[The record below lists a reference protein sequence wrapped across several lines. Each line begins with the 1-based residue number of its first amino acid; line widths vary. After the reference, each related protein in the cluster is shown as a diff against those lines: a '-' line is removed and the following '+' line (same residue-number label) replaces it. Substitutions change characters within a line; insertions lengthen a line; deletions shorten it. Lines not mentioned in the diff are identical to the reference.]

1 MVAKALKDMGYSW
14 PTPIQE
20 KAIPVLMSG
29 KDLVGQALTG
39 SGKTS
44 AFGIPIMERID
55 LQQDTT
61 QAIVLVPTRELAMQV
76 TRELTSLGQ
85 YKGVK
90 VVAVYGGQPIV
101 RQFRALE
108 EGAHVIV
115 GTPGR
120 VIDHLGRGT
129 VDLGSVLIA
138 VLDEA
143 DEMLD
148 VGFAQDMV
156 RILRKTPRRRQ
167 TALFSATI
175 PTFIRRL
182 IYYHLKDP
190 EWVRIGEEIET
201 VPETRQLYCEVAERD
216 KLEAIREILGQPGR
230 QSQTLIFC
238 RMQIGVDRLAK
249 DLQRLGYDVQK
260 LHGGMQQKERN
271 TVMRGFRQGRPKL
284 LVATNVAARG
294 LDIPSISCV
303 INYDVPDNVEHYV
316 HRIGR
321 TSRMGRP
328 GTAITLV
335 SERGVYEFDAITEKL
350 GDEIEELPLSLYQRS
365 SSRSS

>member
-1 MVAKALKDMGYSW
+1 MPSSTGPIPDSGLFGGVKVSGAVYKALQDMGYSA

-20 KAIPVLMSG
+20 KAIPVLQSG
-29 KDLVGQALTG
+29 RDLVGQAQTG

-44 AFGIPIMERID
+44 AFGVPLMERVEP
-55 LQQDTT
+55 LEKAT
-61 QAIVLVPTRELAMQV
+61 QTIVLVPTRELALQV
-76 TRELTSLGQ
+76 TGELTDLARYTGAR
-85 YKGVK
+85 
-90 VVAVYGGQPIV
+90 VVAIFGGQPIV
-101 RQFRALE
+101 KQFSALK

-129 VDLGSVLIA
+129 VDLGAVRIA

-156 RILRKTPRRRQ
+156 RILRRTPKRRQ

-190 EWVRIGEEIET
+190 EWIRIGEEIET
-201 VPETRQLYCEVAERD
+201 VPETRQLYCQVAERD
-216 KLEAIREILGQPGR
+216 KVQGMVEVLGEPGS
-230 QSQTLIFC
+230 QAQTLIFC
-238 RMQIGVDRLAK
+238 RMQVGVDRLVRQ
-249 DLQRLGYDVQK
+249 LRRRNYDVQG
-260 LHGGMQQKERN
+260 LHGGMQQRERN
-271 TVMRGFRQGRPKL
+271 AVMQGFRKGRPKL

-294 LDIPSISCV
+294 LDIPLISCV
-303 INYDVPDNVEHYV
+303 I
-316 HRIGR
+316 
-321 TSRMGRP
+321 
-328 GTAITLV
+328 
-335 SERGVYEFDAITEKL
+335 
-350 GDEIEELPLSLYQRS
+350 
-365 SSRSS
+365 

>member
-1 MVAKALKDMGYSW
+1 MLAG
-14 PTPIQE
+14 Q
-20 KAIPVLMSG
+20 
-29 KDLVGQALTG
+29 DLVGQAQTG

-55 LQQDTT
+55 PSDHSS
-61 QAIVLVPTRELAMQV
+61 QAIVLVPTRELALQV
-76 TRELTSLGQ
+76 TGEL
-85 YKGVK
+85 KGLAK
-90 VVAVYGGQPIV
+90 YIDARVVAIYGGEPIV
-101 RQFRALE
+101 RQFEALE
-108 EGAHVIV
+108 KGAHVIV

-129 VDLGSVLIA
+129 IDLGGVRMA

-148 VGFAQDMV
+148 IGFAEDMV
-156 RILRKTPRRRQ
+156 RILRKTPRNRQ

-182 IYYHLKDP
+182 IYYHLNDP
-190 EWVRIGEEIET
+190 VWAQMGGEIET
-201 VPETRQLYCEVAERD
+201 VPETRQLYCEVAKRD
-216 KLEAIREILGQPGR
+216 KVYGLQEILGEPEK

-238 RMQIGVDRLAK
+238 RMQIGVDRLVL
-249 DLQRLGYDVQK
+249 DLRRMGYDVRG
-260 LHGGMQQKERN
+260 LHGGLRQNERN
-271 TVMRGFRQGRPKL
+271 QVMRGFREGRPKL
-284 LVATNVAARG
+284 LIATNVAARG
-294 LDIPSISCV
+294 LDVPSITCV
-303 INYDVPDNVEHYV
+303 INYDVPDNVEEYV

-335 SERGVYEFDAITEKL
+335 SEWDVGGFDAIMARL
-350 GDEIEELPLSLYQRS
+350 GGAIEELPISLYNRAPS
-365 SSRSS
+365 H